1 MVCFNGRVNGNQAVM
16 TGKITFAGDTRKAI
30 SMRRFFN
37 IMNKSYQQA
46 LTEVGDLSQMSKFIQ
61 PQPLATTPVSQV
73 SAPLAVSTTGD
84 IRPEILQV
92 MADFSPKVLSQPLA
106 GISVHQATA
115 IQRKSGLQPVR
126 SIKVTLELI

>member
-16 TGKITFAGDTRKAI
+16 TGKMIFTGDTRKAM

-46 LTEVGDLSQMSKFIQ
+46 LSEVGDLSQMSKFTQ
-61 PQPLATTPVSQV
+61 PQPLAKPPVSQF
-73 SAPLAVSTTGD
+73 SASHTVSTTGD
-84 IRPEILQV
+84 IRHEMLQV

-115 IQRKSGLQPVR
+115 IQRKSGLLPVR
-126 SIKVTLELI
+126 SMKATLELK